1 MKKVRIETNAAPPST
16 GTHSQALRVG
26 DMVYTIGQTGR
37 DPNTGILREGIE
49 EQTKQLLANLEAILE
64 ASGCTPAD
72 IVRVTLIMKD
82 MKHYKIIDNIHAAW
96 LPDRGEAPYPV
107 RTSFF
112 ASELPAKALV
122 MMDIIAAYPGI

>member
-1 MKKVRIETNAAPPST
+1 MKKIRIETNAAPPST

-37 DPNTGILREGIE
+37 DPKTGILKEGVE
-49 EQTKQLLANLEAILE
+49 AQTQQMLDNLKAILE
-64 ASGCTPAD
+64 AAGCTPAD

-82 MKHYKIIDNIHAAW
+82 LKNYKVIDHIYAAW

-107 RTSFF
+107 RTSLV
-112 ASELPAKALV
+112 AKELPAGALV
-122 MMDIIAAYPGI
+122 LMDVIAVYPSI